1 MPTSSSTDQPDGI
14 NAATASILK
23 SAVRKSS
30 VSTHP
35 QPTSN
40 GHDNN
45 DINNN
50 GDVAAG
56 TFSKDCSCKPA
67 ALTGIADRLRDTST
81 LVCNSQGRAAWWSEK
96 ASKLLG
102 WDGEYWAA
110 PKSTAR
116 PNMGDRNAELSEL
129 KFLHLR
135 KDPQCVQKVRRDG
148 QVVTVLQSVTEIHLD
163 AAVHELLDPVAYVI
177 SMVDISSAA
186 NSLSN
191 QLDAVNFVAPSSA
204 STSPFEVDGLA
215 QPQQQQQLT
224 VENLAMGGP
233 VQMSD
238 SGKITSVPAD
248 PTETVAHSVIQALP
262 VPFPLKAIAALV
274 PEPSADAHA
283 SAEAVLNTV
292 YRSTYGQ
299 EGNPFLKDIVKRLC
313 LELDARLCFIGFYV
327 AKPHI
332 TTTTVDLISALTAPE
347 GYPSLVSGLRKTNRE
362 RVAADDGKINIAGFE
377 IKAFVGNNGLHSMGP
392 DTQVYPEFIALLQK
406 QEASVIDASKPP
418 MLPNLQSFADEGE
431 LCCVMGLHKDS
442 HVIGGIG
449 LVFSAAALTDRVH
462 QLQLVLQRV
471 APRVTIEVSRM
482 AELERLTREKLAA
495 EVATKSKS
503 HFLANMSHE
512 LRTPVSAIVG
522 LTDMILWDDIE
533 LSEENRARLELI
545 NSSGEHLLSVI
556 NGVLDLSKIGDED
569 VHFQL
574 KESPIRLRK
583 IIKQAVHLS
592 ALSPA
597 ASKKEIKILE
607 APAPKDSTP
616 SGALAFAWKVD
627 ASVPDHVVGDAT
639 RIRQVILNL
648 LTNALKY
655 TSRGSVKLNVSQVE
669 KEEDLNHTQF
679 ESQHHPLSRSRS
691 SLSSAMDMP
700 TPPESRRPSSKNV
713 SDYSGSECGDPPK
726 PRVVLLFTIT
736 DTGCGIPAD
745 KLDQLFKP
753 YSQLDNPNNRD
764 TAVGTG
770 LGLAIS
776 ARLVEAMNGH
786 IWVDSSAGGGSK
798 FSVCLPFLIP
808 EDGDDRS
815 SSPASEP
822 EPSLTARPKIT
833 RNRSSTDNQSAK
845 SGHTPEPPVEDS
857 INTLEPVLVKV
868 IQSAATEIAK
878 DGPSGHSKETQAHA
892 PAGKTSKRHGKRLTV
907 SNISAQYPLK
917 ILVAE
922 DNPINQQIALG
933 LLRKM
938 GYEDAELADDGLK
951 VLEKVEKVHYDLILM
966 DLAMPNMG
974 GIEAAKALGERWNN
988 ANPHD
993 AQRRPPIVIALTASG
1008 TAEDF
1013 ERCREAGMH
1022 DWLNKPFRSNELQEK
1037 ISQHFAHL
1045 RKEETS
1051 VA

>member
-1 MPTSSSTDQPDGI
+1 MPTSSSTDQPARDGI
-14 NAATASILK
+14 NAATASVLK
-23 SAVRKSS
+23 SAARKSS

-40 GHDNN
+40 GHDDNA
-45 DINNN
+45 INNN
-50 GDVAAG
+50 GGKAAG
-56 TFSKDCSCKPA
+56 TFSEDCSCQPA
-67 ALTGIADRLRDTST
+67 ALTGIAERLRDTST
-81 LVCNSQGRAAWWSEK
+81 LVCNSLGGAAWWSEK

-129 KFLHLR
+129 KLLHLR
-135 KDPQCVQKVRRDG
+135 KGPQCVQKVRRDG

-163 AAVHELLDPVAYVI
+163 AAVHELPDPVAYVI

-191 QLDAVNFVAPSSA
+191 QVDAVNFVAPSSA
-204 STSPFEVDGLA
+204 SASSFEVDGHA
-215 QPQQQQQLT
+215 PPQQQQHLT
-224 VENLAMGGP
+224 VEDRASGGP
-233 VQMSD
+233 VQTSD
-238 SGKITSVPAD
+238 T
-248 PTETVAHSVIQALP
+248 ALA

-274 PEPSADAHA
+274 PEPSADAYA

-292 YRSTYGQ
+292 YRTTYGQ

-347 GYPSLVSGLRKTNRE
+347 DYPSLVSGLRKTNRE
-362 RVAADDGKINIAGFE
+362 RVAADDGKINIAGFQ
-377 IKAFVGNNGLHSMGP
+377 INAFVGNNGLHSMGP

-418 MLPNLQSFADEGE
+418 MLPNLQSFAHEGE

-449 LVFSAAALTDRVH
+449 LVISAAALTDRVH

-482 AELERLTREKLAA
+482 AELERLTREKVAA

-607 APAPKDSTP
+607 APAPGDSTP
-616 SGALAFAWKVD
+616 SGALAFAWKVE

-639 RIRQVILNL
+639 RIRQIILNL

-726 PRVVLLFTIT
+726 PQVVLLFTIT

-776 ARLVEAMNGH
+776 ARLVEAMNGQ

-808 EDGDDRS
+808 DDDDERS

-822 EPSLTARPKIT
+822 EPVLTARPKMA
-833 RNRSSTDNQSAK
+833 RNRSSTDNQSGK
-845 SGHTPEPPVEDS
+845 SGHTPEPPLQDS
-857 INTLEPVLVKV
+857 INTLEPVLAKV

-878 DGPSGHSKETQAHA
+878 DDPSGPSKGAQAHA
-892 PAGKTSKRHGKRLTV
+892 PVDKTSKRHGKRVNV

-1022 DWLNKPFRSNELQEK
+1022 DWLNKPFRSKELQEK

-1045 RKEETS
+1045 RREETS
-1051 VA
+1051 VG

>member
-1 MPTSSSTDQPDGI
+1 
-14 NAATASILK
+14 
-23 SAVRKSS
+23 
-30 VSTHP
+30 
-35 QPTSN
+35 
-40 GHDNN
+40 
-45 DINNN
+45 
-50 GDVAAG
+50 
-56 TFSKDCSCKPA
+56 
-67 ALTGIADRLRDTST
+67 
-81 LVCNSQGRAAWWSEK
+81 
-96 ASKLLG
+96 
-102 WDGEYWAA
+102 
-110 PKSTAR
+110 
-116 PNMGDRNAELSEL
+116 MGDRNAELGEL
-129 KFLHLR
+129 KLLHLR
-135 KDPQCVQKVRRDG
+135 KDPQCVRKVRRDG
-148 QVVTVLQSVTEIHLD
+148 QVVTVLQTVTEIHLD
-163 AAVHELLDPVAYVI
+163 AAVHGQSDPVAYVI
-177 SMVDISSAA
+177 SLIDISSAA

-191 QLDAVNFVAPSSA
+191 QVDAVNFVAPSSA
-204 STSPFEVDGLA
+204 STSPFQVDGLA
-215 QPQQQQQLT
+215 PPQQPRA
-224 VENLAMGGP
+224 EKDLASGGP
-233 VQMSD
+233 VQTSD
-238 SGKITSVPAD
+238 SGKITFVPAD
-248 PTETVAHSVIQALP
+248 PAETVAHFVTQALP

-274 PEPSADAHA
+274 PEPSADAYA

-327 AKPHI
+327 AEPHI

-347 GYPSLVSGLRKTNRE
+347 DYPSLVSGLRKTNRE
-362 RVAADDGKINIAGFE
+362 RVAADDGKINIAGFQ
-377 IKAFVGNNGLHSMGP
+377 INAFVGNNGLHSMGP

-418 MLPNLQSFADEGE
+418 MLPNLQRFADEGE

-449 LVFSAAALTDRVH
+449 LVFSAAALTDRMH

-482 AELERLTREKLAA
+482 AEVERLTREKVAA

-533 LSEENRARLELI
+533 LSDENRSRLELI

-597 ASKKEIKILE
+597 ATKKAIKILE
-607 APAPKDSTP
+607 APAPGDSTP
-616 SGALAFAWKVD
+616 SGALTFAWKVEE
-627 ASVPDHVVGDAT
+627 SVPDHVVGDAT
-639 RIRQVILNL
+639 RIRQIILNL

-655 TSRGSVKLNVSQVE
+655 TSHGTVELNVSQVE
-669 KEEDLNHTQF
+669 REEDLNQTQF
-679 ESQHHPLSRSRS
+679 ESQHHPLSRGRS
-691 SLSSAMDMP
+691 SLSCTMDIP
-700 TPPESRRPSSKNV
+700 TPPDSRRPSSKSV
-713 SDYSGSECGDPPK
+713 SDFSGSECGDSPK

-764 TAVGTG
+764 SAVGTG

-776 ARLVEAMNGH
+776 ARLVEAMNGQ

-808 EDGDDRS
+808 DDSDERS

-822 EPSLTARPKIT
+822 EPILRARPAMA
-833 RNRSSTDNQSAK
+833 RNRSSTGSQSGK
-845 SGHTPEPPVEDS
+845 PGQSGQSGHTPELAVEDS
-857 INTLEPVLVKV
+857 INTLEPVLAKV
-868 IQSAATEIAK
+868 IESAATEIAK
-878 DGPSGHSKETQAHA
+878 DGTNGNPQGPHPEHH
-892 PAGKTSKRHGKRLTV
+892 AGKTSKRHGRRQTV
-907 SNISAQYPLK
+907 TSISAQYPLK

-974 GIEAAKALGERWNN
+974 GIEAAKALGERWNK
-988 ANPHD
+988 AHQHD

-1022 DWLNKPFRSNELQEK
+1022 DWLNKPFRSKDLQEK

-1045 RKEETS
+1045 KKEDTS
-1051 VA
+1051 CG